1 MTPTTSEAQPVNCVP
16 LHSAFGPGCP
26 YCLGT
31 ADRDRRGTG
40 PARPGPALQPLAS
53 ILPILRALRS
63 WSHRGD

>member
-1 MTPTTSEAQPVNCVP
+1 MTPTTSEAQPVNCAP

-31 ADRDRRGTG
+31 ADRGRRGTG
-40 PARPGPALQPLAS
+40 PARPGPALQPRAS
-53 ILPILRALRS
+53 ILSILRALRS